1 MGDNDAEA
9 RLVQR
14 WENLS
19 ESGSTALGQGV
30 ANSSL
35 HEGHAAAQ
43 NLLQEKQRVR
53 ARASKAKDSSL

>member
-19 ESGSTALGQGV
+19 EASGSIRGQGGT
-30 ANSSL
+30 SSNP

-43 NLLQEKQRVR
+43 TLLQEKQRVR
-53 ARASKAKDSSL
+53 MRE